1 MGERGSDRTTVLA
14 FGMLVLIG
22 GSNFV
27 LVRFSNREL
36 DPFWGA
42 ALRWGAASLIS
53 FGIVAVRRTRL
64 PRGRSL
70 VGVVLYGLLYFGAF
84 YAFAYWGLQ
93 GAPASVAAL
102 LFAPVPLITILL
114 AAAHGLEVVRWRGIA
129 GALIAATGIGVMVL
143 IDTSTLAVPV
153 ASFMALLAAAAC
165 AAEGGIV
172 VKLFPRSDPFAANA
186 VGMAAGTLVL
196 VALSLAS
203 GEQWTLPTRDSTWAA
218 FAALVVFGGVA
229 LFFLVLLVLRRWTAS
244 AVSYAFVL
252 FPAVAILLSS
262 LLEGTAVT
270 AGVVVGTVVVASGVY
285 VGALAPERPREE
297 LEAVRVRGNDDPGL
311 SRNDATD

>member
-1 MGERGSDRTTVLA
+1 VGKRGSDRTTVLA

-22 GSNFV
+22 GANFV

-42 ALRWGAASLIS
+42 TLRWGAASLIS
-53 FGIVAVRRTRL
+53 FGVVAVRRTRL

-70 VGVVLYGLLYFGAF
+70 VGVILYGLLYFGAF

-93 GAPASVAAL
+93 RAPASVAAL
-102 LFAPVPLITILL
+102 LFAPVPLITLLL
-114 AAAHGLEVVRWRGIA
+114 ATAHRLEVVRWRG
-129 GALIAATGIGVMVL
+129 L
-143 IDTSTLAVPV
+143 IDTSTLAIPTT
-153 ASFMALLAAAAC
+153 SLLALLGAAVC

-196 VALSLAS
+196 VALSLTS

-218 FAALVVFGGVA
+218 FATLVVLGGVA
-229 LFFLVLLVLRRWTAS
+229 LFFLVLVVLRRWTAS
-244 AVSYAFVL
+244 ALSYAFVL
-252 FPAVAILLSS
+252 FPVVAILLSA
-262 LLEGTAVT
+262 LLEGTPVT
-270 AGVVVGTVVVASGVY
+270 AGVVVGTVVVGSGVY
-285 VGALAPERPREE
+285 VGALAPERRSDE
-297 LEAVRVRGNDDPGL
+297 LEVVRAPSEN
-311 SRNDATD
+311 